1 MIVLDN
7 IHFFYKTR
15 EVLKGL
21 SFSINDGEIFG
32 FLGPNGSGKT
42 TLFRILSTVMD
53 FSQGKVSMGGRSLP
67 GQARQIRKKIG
78 VVFQSPSLDG
88 KLTVMENLICQ
99 GNLYGLSGGPLRKRC
114 RHGLQLLGIQD
125 RASDIVEKLSGGLK
139 RRAELAKAL
148 LHDPEILILDE
159 PSTGLDPG
167 ARLDLWRHLK
177 QLRDEKKMT
186 ILVTTHWMEEAERC
200 DRIAIMDQGRIVR
213 LGAPEELKHQI
224 SHGVLVLKTQAA
236 QSLSQNLRERFQI
249 EPLILEDELHIEHAN
264 ASELMVPLAQT
275 FGEQIQSMTYRKAS
289 LEDVFLHATG
299 HRFFQEDK
307 IRG

>member
-1 MIVLDN
+1 MITVENLQ
-7 IHFFYKTR
+7 FSYKDR

-21 SFSINDGEIFG
+21 NFSVRPAEIFG
-32 FLGPNGSGKT
+32 LLGPNGSGKT
-42 TLFRILSTVMD
+42 TLFRILSTAMD
-53 FSQGKVSMGGRSLP
+53 HRRGKVTICGHALP
-67 GQARQIRKKIG
+67 GHMQPIRKKIG
-78 VVFQSPSLDG
+78 IVFQSPSLDG

-99 GNLYGLSGGPLRKRC
+99 GNLYGLSGEALKERC
-114 RHGLQLLGIQD
+114 LHRLQLMGMQE
-125 RASDIVEKLSGGLK
+125 RSPDIVEKLSGGLK

-167 ARLDLWRHLK
+167 ARIDLWQYLK
-177 QLRDEKKMT
+177 QLRDQKKMT

-200 DRIAIMDQGRIVR
+200 DRIAIMDQGRIVQ
-213 LGAPEELKHQI
+213 LGAPEALKHQI
-224 SHGVLVLKTQAA
+224 SHGVLILKTPAA

-249 EPLILEDELHIEHAN
+249 EPLILEDEIHIEHAK
-264 ASELMVPLAQT
+264 ASELMVAIAQA

-299 HRFFQEDK
+299 HRFFQEGQK
-307 IRG
+307 S